1 MYDWVLNTPLEDVV
15 QDAPRE
21 GLAIAPPKTQI
32 FVGFLLIEEYE
43 YVALRMVLLIATCVK
58 HSKAITCW

>member
-1 MYDWVLNTPLEDVV
+1 M

-58 HSKAITCW
+58 HSKAITC